1 MLFVLCY
8 FSSSDSQM
16 ESLIGREFFFS
27 LLDSSW
33 SSSRSCHGGL
43 RLEREAHSNLE
54 VVTLEVQENFCGS
67 VAPEYCSSL
76 WFRHSAVMKCP
87 PGKVGVW
94 DSMEEWA
101 LELRYMWVWNIA
113 LSLTS
118 FGYSVSFSNLSD
130 RSPSVFHLKN
140 GSNNAKFA
148 GIFWK
153 LNYM

>member
-33 SSSRSCHGGL
+33 SSSRSCQGAL
-43 RLEREAHSNLE
+43 CLEREAHSNLE

-118 FGYSVSFSNLSD
+118 LVIWWVFLTFLTADPQFFIWKMGVTMPNLQGFFGN
-130 RSPSVFHLKN
+130 
-140 GSNNAKFA
+140 
-148 GIFWK
+148 
-153 LNYM
+153 